1 MSYLLLILTVVQFV
15 LMYINSKLRSKIHQ
29 LKNEIDYMYAVN
41 NDLQSMASDAIS
53 SPEIL
58 KVIADNKAL
67 QDHNK
72 KLIDKNKLLEKAH
85 INTLFNKN

>member
-1 MSYLLLILTVVQFV
+1 MSYLLLTLTVVQVV
-15 LMYINSKLRSKIHQ
+15 LMYINRKLRSKIHE
-29 LKNEIDYMYAVN
+29 LENEVDYMNAVN

-53 SPEIL
+53 SPEVL

-72 KLIDKNKLLEKAH
+72 KLMAKNKLLEKAH
-85 INTLFNKN
+85 IATLFSKN